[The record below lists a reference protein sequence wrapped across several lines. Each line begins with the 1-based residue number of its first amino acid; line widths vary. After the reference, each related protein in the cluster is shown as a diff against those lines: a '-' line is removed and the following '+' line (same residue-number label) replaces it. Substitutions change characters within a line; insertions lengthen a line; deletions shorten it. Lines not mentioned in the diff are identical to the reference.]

1 MVTSTPEAPV
11 VKNKPEAPVVKN
23 KPVILT
29 NNNTISAQEY
39 SDQISLSLAQL
50 ETVALMLQALD
61 QADGGQ
67 TP

>member
-1 MVTSTPEAPV
+1 
-11 VKNKPEAPVVKN
+11 VVKN

-50 ETVALMLQALD
+50 ETVTLMLQALD